1 MDEKMT
7 PELIREAGKH
17 LIFDPSSDR
26 EKQNE
31 GLKMIYEAFALG
43 DSEAAFWFGRF
54 ILDGVIE
61 VKSDNPV
68 NEALSIIMSAADR
81 GCIQARAYLN
91 AYCNFRYNA
100 KFKEKAFSGPLVD
113 FDRRRIK
120 INKKGVFTPVDAV
133 LKYENGKNI
142 LTLSVNLKFAYI
154 DDLPNAQLFEEAIM
168 TGISA
173 WAGDYVVFGGQ
184 QLTVKV
190 DVTRNEQAL
199 DNLVIYPFTHSFI
212 KMFDELRNS
221 PWLKNRKYT
230 KNGFVKAVEQRRSF
244 AAHLFGWTVHSV
256 KNVYILSDNGNFDN
270 YTELMN
276 IAKHEFGHVI
286 GLGDLYCNNQDG
298 LSGVDLG
305 TYEELDCYAI
315 SQRMYNLVMCDHNG
329 PISNNDIE
337 MVVLAFMKNRMQ
349 LYQPERLKKKVSEA
363 LGRGN

>member
-61 VKSDNPV
+61 VKGKNDVDN
-68 NEALSIIMSAADR
+68 ALSLIMSAADR

-91 AYCNFRYNA
+91 SYCNFRYDK

-120 INKKGVFTPVDAV
+120 INKKGMFTPVDAV

-142 LTLSVNLKFAYI
+142 LTLSVNLKFVYLDA
-154 DDLPNAQLFEEAIM
+154 LPNAEQFEEAIVA
-168 TGISA
+168 GVSA
-173 WAGDYVVFGGQ
+173 WAGEYTVFGGQ

-190 DVTRNEQAL
+190 VVTRNEQAL
-199 DNLVIYPFTHSFI
+199 DNLVIYPFTNSVI
-212 KMFDELRNS
+212 AMFDEI
-221 PWLKNRKYT
+221 KNT
-230 KNGFVKAVEQRRSF
+230 VLFKNGKNVFVEAVEQRRSF
-244 AAHLFGWTVHSV
+244 ATHLFGWTVHSV
-256 KNVYILSDNGNFDN
+256 KNIYILSEDGNFDD
-270 YTELMN
+270 YTDLMN
-276 IAKHEFGHVI
+276 VAKHEFGHVI
-286 GLGDLYCNNQDG
+286 GLGDLYCNEKDG
-298 LSGVDLG
+298 LSGVDFG
-305 TYEELDCYAI
+305 TYDELDCYAVG
-315 SQRMYNLVMCDHNG
+315 RKAYNLVMCNHNG

-337 MVVLAFMKNRMQ
+337 MVIMAFMKNRMQ
-349 LYQPERLKKKVSEA
+349 LYQSERFKNKVSEA